1 MDGSKHRGDERHA
14 GGKNAWNRRGVVC
27 DDVHQGVGGAVDD
40 DGDDDGVFGRARV
53 VAETRRAET
62 RQTRET
68 HRDHEMGHDLAYE
81 ETKGLETHA
90 RCVSENSGEFD
101 ACL

>member
-1 MDGSKHRGDERHA
+1 MK
-14 GGKNAWNRRGVVC
+14 
-27 DDVHQGVGGAVDD
+27 
-40 DGDDDGVFGRARV
+40 DGVFGRARV

-81 ETKGLETHA
+81 ETKGLI
-90 RCVSENSGEFD
+90 RWID
-101 ACL
+101 AMILAMRGVAANATCGCDDEAFE